1 MALTRE
7 KFYVVVPKASTNLC
21 TNPSFELATTGWSG
35 GYGGSTIARVAGY
48 GRRGAYAL
56 RVTPATGQTSGA
68 LYTFAATAGTTYT
81 ASIDLDG
88 TSGVTYRI
96 SWTDTSYNI
105 QAQPNYVSG
114 GGYERLAV
122 TFTAASS
129 TNYYLIIARIT
140 PNTNVDPFYID
151 GCLIEA
157 ASEASTYFDGDS
169 WGLTLQRDYGWNGTR
184 QASTSYRL
192 SRTRAGGTLLYIETY
207 AKILGHYGLGRAP
220 EQHFTSEI
228 NADGE
233 LYQATKVM
241 PRDFVINM
249 VFSGSTADVATQRKA
264 LLAALQLDKTPI
276 RQPIVLRYQGTDES
290 GNWMT
295 EPVNIKC
302 LYKGGLERSASTY
315 GVEKC
320 AVQFQMTSP
329 YMDVDGETGT
339 ELGYASSV
347 TNFANIGYRDTDGVW
362 KAMGTGVSGGPVECM
377 VKMADGS
384 IVIGGEFTS
393 AGGVANTAHIAKWT
407 GTAWQALGTG
417 ANSNVFALAIG
428 PDGYLYA
435 GGQFTSMGGVAN
447 TARIA
452 RWTGSAWQA
461 LSTGIASGFVWDLTF
476 GFDGKLYIGGSFT
489 NHIDA
494 NGDYITIWDGSA
506 YTSLGT
512 GMNNEV
518 KALITG
524 LDGAIYAG
532 GAFTLANGV
541 SASKVAKWDGSTW
554 TALGAGANNN
564 VYELAI
570 GLDGAIYIGGIFTS
584 AGGVSGTAYVA
595 KWNGSAWQALSTGTS
610 GTVYTISVNSDGS
623 VNIGG
628 TFGSAGGV
636 IMPDRM
642 AIWRGGGWQPMDVNV
657 SATSATIYSIL
668 PLEDG
673 RVYVGGSWVGSTAT
687 SATVTV
693 PNNTGTKAYPE
704 IEIYGPGTIWQIKN
718 YTNDAALYFENLTL
732 LTGESVFIDCNPFR
746 FRILSSW
753 RGDLQNYILP
763 GSTNLVLEPGN
774 NNVSAYLMNTGAGS
788 SLNMSWKPT
797 LSTID
802 EALR

>member
-7 KFYVVVPKASTNLC
+7 KFYIIVPKASTNLC
-21 TNPSFELATTGWSG
+21 TNPSFETATTGWASAG
-35 GYGGSTIARVAGY
+35 AGASIARSTLWQS
-48 GRRGAYAL
+48 RGVYSL
-56 RVTPATGQTSGA
+56 ESSPATGVSCGA
-68 LYTFAATAGTTYT
+68 SF
-81 ASIDLDG
+81 DLAL
-88 TSGVTYRI
+88 TSGVTY
-96 SWTDTSYNI
+96 T
-105 QAQPNYVSG
+105 VSIDVKDVAG
-114 GGYERLAV
+114 QNFRLYWHNLSAPV
-122 TFTAASS
+122 GTPTTWAGTGTTTRRTATYTAATSATYRVYILRDAIAS
-129 TNYYLIIARIT
+129 TT
-140 PNTNVDPFYID
+140 KFYID

-192 SRTRAGGTLLYIETY
+192 ARTRAGGTLLDIETY

-264 LLAALQLDKTPI
+264 LLAALQLDRTPI

-295 EPVNIKC
+295 EPVDIKC

-362 KAMGTGVSGGPVECM
+362 KAMGTGVNSVVSAIVQMP
-377 VKMADGS
+377 DGS
-384 IVIGGEFTS
+384 IIVGGNFTL
-393 AGGVANTAHIAKWT
+393 AGGVANTARIAKWN

-417 ANSNVFALAIG
+417 MNGDVYALTVGA
-428 PDGYLYA
+428 DGTLYA
-435 GGQFTSMGGVAN
+435 GGNFTLAGGVAN
-447 TARIA
+447 TVYIA
-452 RWTGSAWQA
+452 KWNGTAWQA
-461 LSTGIASGFVWDLTF
+461 
-476 GFDGKLYIGGSFT
+476 
-489 NHIDA
+489 
-494 NGDYITIWDGSA
+494 
-506 YTSLGT
+506 LGT
-512 GMNNEV
+512 GMNSTV
-518 KALITG
+518 FALTVG
-524 LDGAIYAG
+524 ADGTLYAG
-532 GAFTLANGV
+532 GNFTLAGGV
-541 SASKVAKWDGSTW
+541 ANTVYIAKWNGTAW
-554 TALGAGANNN
+554 QALGTGMNSTVFALTVGADGTLYAGG
-564 VYELAI
+564 V
-570 GLDGAIYIGGIFTS
+570 FTS
-584 AGGVSGTAYVA
+584 ASGVANTAYIAKWNGTAWSALGTGMNERIFDIAIGADGTLYAGGKFTLASGVANTAYVA
-595 KWNGSAWQALSTGTS
+595 KWNGSAWSALGIGMNGDVHDLAIGADGTL
-610 GTVYTISVNSDGS
+610 YA
-623 VNIGG
+623 GG
-628 TFGSAGGV
+628 VFTSAGGV
-636 IMPDRM
+636 TMPDRM
-642 AIWRGGGWQPMDVNV
+642 AIWRGGVWQPMDINVNDG
-657 SATSATIYSIL
+657 SAYIYSIL
-668 PLEDG
+668 TLDDG
-673 RVYVGGSWVGSTAT
+673 RVYIGGSWTGSTAT

-693 PNNTGTKAYPE
+693 PNNTGTRAYPE

-788 SLNMSWKPT
+788 SINLSWKPT